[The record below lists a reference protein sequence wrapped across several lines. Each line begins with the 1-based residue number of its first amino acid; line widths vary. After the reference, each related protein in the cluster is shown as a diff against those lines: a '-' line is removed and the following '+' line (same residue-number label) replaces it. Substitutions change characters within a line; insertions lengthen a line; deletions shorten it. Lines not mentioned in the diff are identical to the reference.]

1 MATFK
6 CRRRA
11 LADQSCLES
20 SLLSQVSSMAAIVF
34 LLVSSTAL
42 SQQSA
47 ANLNGAVR
55 DLTGAVVQGATV
67 SLANLATG
75 VKHETTTNESGVYTF
90 TNVLPGDYSLTAS
103 KEGFSPATHQNMHT
117 QVNQS
122 ITQDFELKPGAT
134 ATEVIVQAT
143 SAELNTANASIGEVI
158 ETKSVHDLP
167 LNGRNFTLLM
177 TLVPGVAPVNT
188 GQSST
193 GGQTNP
199 LGAFVAP
206 SINGQEVRSNY
217 YLLDG
222 IDNTEVFYGVPVIP
236 PVIDDIQEFKVQGH
250 NDEAQFGGVVGGIVS
265 SLQAMRASVAHL
277 PSPTRSIWCPLR
289 NSCWETFQRFARVDL
304 TTPGCVWIE
313 ESLPVRRLALCARQ
327 VRQQV
332 RRLVWL
338 LINFTIRFQPIYKIR
353 TLEAHSRTTT

>member
-1 MATFK
+1 
-6 CRRRA
+6 
-11 LADQSCLES
+11 
-20 SLLSQVSSMAAIVF
+20 MAAIVF

-188 GQSST
+188 GPSST

-206 SINGQEVRSNY
+206 SINGQELRSNY
-217 YLLDG
+217 YRPGFVRFCMPGRSFRLVKSELLERCCG
-222 IDNTEVFYGVPVIP
+222 
-236 PVIDDIQEFKVQGH
+236 DDIPCGFDRYRTPEASRLSLRWALIYH
-250 NDEAQFGGVVGGIVS
+250 RNDLGGV
-265 SLQAMRASVAHL
+265 
-277 PSPTRSIWCPLR
+277 
-289 NSCWETFQRFARVDL
+289 F
-304 TTPGCVWIE
+304 
-313 ESLPVRRLALCARQ
+313 
-327 VRQQV
+327 
-332 RRLVWL
+332 
-338 LINFTIRFQPIYKIR
+338 
-353 TLEAHSRTTT
+353 